1 MNGCGKTFKQIIKIY
16 RGQVFSV
23 LATFFRTDKSSFL
36 LTMLRGIKVRLYP
49 NKEQQARLNQVLG
62 CYRFVYN
69 KTLELKKNAYDED
82 KTNLKLTDISKWFHG
97 TLLKDENY
105 AWLKTQNTKVMKQSM
120 RQMLTAYANFFKYKK
135 GFPKFKSKKD
145 KQSALFPSEAIS
157 KRNTF
162 DERKITLTKDLKDIR
177 FRCSDLYFKRL
188 QDHKDCIKSATVSK
202 TKSGNYF
209 LSILVDIPKEE
220 LIKFKHTKQCVGID
234 LGVKDFVITSDG
246 EVFENKHFFKKQ
258 EKKVKRLQK
267 QLSKKVKGSHNRE
280 KQRVRIA
287 KAFER
292 LTNQKDAYIHSVVNA
307 LLSLYDLVCMED
319 LNVQGMVKNH
329 KLAKAIQEVGFYKFK
344 QILLDKASVNCK
356 QVVLVDR
363 FYPSSKTCHKCGY
376 VKKDLTLSDREW
388 VCPICGEHL
397 ERDINA
403 AINILIEGLR
413 IIGVRSTEFTLAEN
427 PTVDDRLATD
437 LKSGGSLKQERRTNN
452 SNFY

>member
-1 MNGCGKTFKQIIKIY
+1 M
-16 RGQVFSV
+16 
-23 LATFFRTDKSSFL
+23 
-36 LTMLRGIKVRLYP
+36 RLYP
-49 NKEQQARLNQVLG
+49 NNEQQARLNQVLG

-105 AWLKTQNTKVMKQSM
+105 AWLQEQNTKVMKQSI
-120 RQMLTAYANFFKYKK
+120 RQMLDAYSKFFKQHN

-145 KQSALFPSEAIS
+145 NQSALFPFEAIS

-162 DERKITLTKDLKDIR
+162 DERKITLTQDLKNIK

-188 QDHKDCIKSATVSK
+188 QDYKDKIRSATVSR

-234 LGVKDFVITSDG
+234 LGIKDFVITSDG

-267 QLSKKVKGSHNRE
+267 QQSKKVKGSHNRE

-292 LTNQKDAYIHSVVNA
+292 LTNQKDAYVHSVVND

-319 LNVQGMVKNH
+319 LNVKGMVKNH

-344 QILLDKASVNCK
+344 QILLDKANANSK

-376 VKKDLTLSDREW
+376 VKKDLALSDREW

-413 IIGVRSTEFTLAEN
+413 IIGVRSTEFTLADC
-427 PTVDDRLATD
+427 PTMDDRSEMN
-437 LKSGGSLKQERRTNN
+437 LKSSGRLKQERKTDN